1 VLKSPYPVV
10 KRSLGLVLWPKA
22 LSQLIEAGTEGY
34 PKKTKR
40 RLMIVN
46 VAAYLIVL
54 ASLNYAVLYSI
65 TDFNKYQ
72 LIVYANIFL
81 LVLAM
86 LVPFAHRYSDILGGV
101 IVAFSEIV
109 MLFYLIS
116 VLGRD
121 SGIQLNYIIA
131 AAVPFLI
138 FDLSRIKLIL
148 AIALSALVL
157 HIAAW
162 FLFPAD
168 AVKLVAEPFLLAN
181 LYVTSA
187 LTVFCIVAV
196 VAFYA
201 MNLVRRAEA
210 QTDALLRNV
219 LPESVA
225 DRLMMEP
232 NRAIAD
238 SFKQATVLF
247 ADLVGFTPLS
257 KGLGAEQTVKLLND
271 IFTKFDQLA
280 LKYELEKI
288 KTIGD
293 AYMVAAGI
301 PEPTDDHEGKMAN
314 FALDMLA
321 KIKEISQAYD
331 VDLNLRIGIQTGP
344 VTAGVIGRRKF
355 SYDVWGDT
363 VNLASRME
371 SHGVVGKIHVTAAY
385 KACLDRS
392 FLFEPRGII
401 QVKGVGEVETWFL
414 TGTR

>member
-181 LYVTSA
+181 LYVH
-187 LTVFCIVAV
+187 
-196 VAFYA
+196 
-201 MNLVRRAEA
+201 
-210 QTDALLRNV
+210 
-219 LPESVA
+219 
-225 DRLMMEP
+225 EP
-232 NRAIAD
+232 
-238 SFKQATVLF
+238 
-247 ADLVGFTPLS
+247 
-257 KGLGAEQTVKLLND
+257 
-271 IFTKFDQLA
+271 
-280 LKYELEKI
+280 
-288 KTIGD
+288 
-293 AYMVAAGI
+293 
-301 PEPTDDHEGKMAN
+301 
-314 FALDMLA
+314 
-321 KIKEISQAYD
+321 
-331 VDLNLRIGIQTGP
+331 GP
-344 VTAGVIGRRKF
+344 QG
-355 SYDVWGDT
+355 
-363 VNLASRME
+363 
-371 SHGVVGKIHVTAAY
+371 
-385 KACLDRS
+385 
-392 FLFEPRGII
+392 
-401 QVKGVGEVETWFL
+401 
-414 TGTR
+414 